1 MSEWSTR
8 AAADDAAD
16 ELARLREDLAELK
29 GDLAAL
35 VRSLRSDA
43 GDVSEEAQALYARLA
58 GEGYRSARGVYHE
71 LEDRPL
77 TVLAIAFALGLIGG
91 RFLLR

>member
-8 AAADDAAD
+8 AAADDAD